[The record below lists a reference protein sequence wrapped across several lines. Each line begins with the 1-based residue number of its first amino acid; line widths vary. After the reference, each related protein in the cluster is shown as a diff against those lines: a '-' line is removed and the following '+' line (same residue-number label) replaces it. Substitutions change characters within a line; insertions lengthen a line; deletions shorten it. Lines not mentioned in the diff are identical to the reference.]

1 MEELK
6 TLVED
11 LDRVPRLWGGALQAD
26 DHLKLPGL
34 QVLGGEVV
42 QR

>member
-6 TLVED
+6 SLVED
-11 LDRVPRLWGGALQAD
+11 LNCVPRLWGGALQTD
-26 DHLKLPGL
+26 DHLELPGL